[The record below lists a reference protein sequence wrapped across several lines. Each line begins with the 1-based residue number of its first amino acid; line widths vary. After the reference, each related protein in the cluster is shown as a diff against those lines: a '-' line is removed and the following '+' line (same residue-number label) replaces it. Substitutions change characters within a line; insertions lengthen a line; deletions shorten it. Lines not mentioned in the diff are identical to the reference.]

1 MSIPQ
6 WYFIINPVAGNG
18 RGTKYWQKIQ
28 LLLKQFNINF
38 DFGIS
43 TYAQHSTHLASY
55 AILKG
60 HRYIA
65 AVGGDGT
72 INEVINGIF
81 NQQKVPTSSITFAA
95 IPIGTG
101 NDWAKTH
108 QIPTNLKKATQLLVQ
123 AKTIKHDIGKV
134 TYHNIDTLTK
144 EQRFF
149 INVAGLAYDAFVT
162 KASETRPKYG
172 NSQLYYLYLITRC
185 ITQYKATPATI
196 IFDNQELSFPFF
208 NITIGQCKYN
218 GGGTNLVPHAD
229 PRDGLFALSLYKNIK
244 PWEVIL
250 RAPQFYNGSIAKHKE
265 ALTAQVKHIQITAPA
280 ETPAY
285 VEVDGEWLG
294 QSPIE
299 FTMLPAAISVIVP

>member
-1 MSIPQ
+1 MNLPQ

-18 RGTKYWQKIQ
+18 RGSKYWRKIQ
-28 LLLKQFNINF
+28 LLLKASNIDF

-43 TYAQHSTHLASY
+43 TYPQHSTHLASY
-55 AILKG
+55 AVLKG

-81 NQQKVPTSSITFAA
+81 NQQKVPTDSITFAV

-101 NDWAKTH
+101 NDWVKTH
-108 QIPTNLKKATQLLVQ
+108 KIPTKLKEAVQLLRQ
-123 AKTIKHDIGKV
+123 AKVIKHDIGKV
-134 TYHNIDTLTK
+134 TYHNVNSLKK
-144 EQRFF
+144 EHRFF

-162 KASETRPKYG
+162 KATETRPKYG
-172 NSQLYYLYLITRC
+172 NSKLYYLYLILRC
-185 ITQYKATPATI
+185 VTQFKATPATI
-196 IFDNQELSFPFF
+196 SFNDQELSFPFF
-208 NITIGQCKYN
+208 NITIGQCIHN

-229 PRDGLFALSLYKNIK
+229 PTDGLFALSLYKNIK

-250 RAPQFYNGSIAKHKE
+250 RAPMFYNGSIAKHKE
-265 ALTAQVKHIQITAPA
+265 AVTAQTKHLKITAPS
-280 ETPAY
+280 ETPAF

-299 FTMLPAAISVIVP
+299 FIMLPAAIKVIVP